1 MTKNHKKIIT
11 FKLLGILLSYP
22 EALWVSELAYLISTI
37 KEENVLRHELY
48 QGLDQ
53 FLQYCQTQDLLEIQ
67 EHYVFLF
74 DQNRALSLHLFE
86 HVHGESRDRG
96 QAMVDLLE
104 MYKTHG
110 VEIDKNELPDYLPL
124 FLEFLSILPN
134 EESCGLLKDAMP
146 IVKGIAKNLAERGSE
161 YALIF
166 NCLLF
171 LGGELTL
178 TLSTRKK
185 EHDVQALSEKLDR
198 EWEEEE
204 VKFLANQFDSTCTK
218 TYQQDT
224 VYVDVNSIQRHS
236 PKPKG
241 ETV

>member
-1 MTKNHKKIIT
+1 MAKNHKKIVT

-22 EALWVSELAYLISTI
+22 EALWVGESAYLISSI

-53 FLQYCQTQDLLEIQ
+53 FLQYCQAKDLLEIQ
-67 EHYVFLF
+67 EQYVFLF
-74 DQNRALSLHLFE
+74 DQNRTLSLHLFE
-86 HVHGESRDRG
+86 HIHGESRDRG

-104 MYKTHG
+104 MYKAHG
-110 VEIDKNELPDYLPL
+110 VEINKNELPDYLPL
-124 FLEFLSILPN
+124 FLEFLSILPS
-134 EESCGLLKDAMP
+134 EESFGLLKDAMP
-146 IVKGIAKNLAERGSE
+146 IIKEIAKNLAECGSE

-171 LGGELTL
+171 LGNESML

-185 EHDVQALSEKLDR
+185 EHDIQALSERLDR

-218 TYQQDT
+218 TYQKDT

-236 PKPKG
+236 PKPER